1 MTNLITAQL
10 RRTDADAVTIAEE
23 LMSNTIR
30 NLPTFPGFERRKW
43 SSMNCDHGEEID
55 HDSVHVE
62 VTYVF
67 GPEASAN
74 PLARQQYVPII
85 RQIWSDEGYQIFR
98 DEQTDEGDRYSIE
111 ASAPESLN
119 LYYRVAHFVY
129 FRIYSGCVART
140 DEFPDLPAL
149 GGVLLDN
156 DKAQNLIRST
166 S

>member
-30 NLPTFPGFERRKW
+30 KLPSFPGFNRRKW
-43 SSMNCDHGEEID
+43 SSLNCDHGEQFD
-55 HDSVHVE
+55 HNSVHVE

-67 GPEASAN
+67 DPDASAS
-74 PLARQQYVPII
+74 PLTRQQYVPLI
-85 RQIWSDEGYQIFR
+85 RQIWSEEGHEIFR
-98 DEQTDEGDRYSIE
+98 DEKTDQGDRHSIE

-119 LYYRVAHFVY
+119 LYYRVAHFAY
-129 FRIYSGCVART
+129 FRVYSGCVART
-140 DEFPDLPAL
+140 DEFPDIPAL
-149 GGVLLDN
+149 GGVPPEN
-156 DKAQNLIRST
+156 DKAQILINST